1 MENNLNIVKS
11 EFKELPNN
19 IEAEQSVIGSILVTN
34 EIFDEISTIISS
46 INFYDPMHQKI
57 YNAIESLIYK
67 GMLANPITLKN
78 YFEDEKDDLDV
89 PEYLV
94 KITKF
99 STSIRQAIE
108 YSKIIYDMFVRRELI
123 KISEQT
129 IDNAKITDLDSS
141 GQNIIENSERLLFDL
156 AEKGSF
162 NSSLIKFDDAM
173 KQTIEMAS
181 AAYKNEGGIVGVPTG
196 LRDLDDKLGGL
207 HQSDLIII
215 AGRPSMGKT
224 SLATNIAFNAAK
236 HIQDN
241 QKKSSVAFFS
251 LEMSSEQL
259 STRILSEQARI
270 GSNDI
275 RRGRISD
282 EQFDQFLETSKNIAE
297 LPLFIDETP
306 AISIA
311 AMSNRARRIKR
322 LHGLDMIVVDYIQ
335 LMRGTTYNKDGRVQ
349 EISQITQGLKA
360 IAKELGVPVVALS
373 QLSRQVEQRDDHKP
387 QLADLRESGSIE
399 QDADV
404 VMFVYR
410 EGYYLQRKEPREA
423 TVEHAE
429 WQAKMNE
436 VAHLAEII
444 IGKQRHGPIG
454 KVTLEFE
461 KDLQNLKI
469 LKLIKFKY
477 KTLML
482 TSLYENTILKNPKF
496 IILILF
502 ITLISFGYYSK
513 DFRLDASSET
523 LLIEDDP
530 DLEYLREI
538 TNRYGSKEFLVLT
551 YTPNEGMISNTS
563 INNLLS
569 LKYKIQSLDW
579 VHSVI
584 TLLDI
589 PLLNNTDAPL
599 QERLKGFKTLKDEDV
614 DKNRGF
620 KEILES
626 PVFRNFVISESGKTS
641 GIIVN
646 IKQNPILEDIENR
659 SKKEIDEHRDKI
671 KKQNHKN
678 ILEIRD
684 VIKSYDDVGK
694 IYLGGIP
701 MIADDMMTFIKSD
714 IIVFGLGVLLFI
726 IATLWFV
733 FKK

>member
-1 MENNLNIVKS
+1 MENNLSIVKDQ
-11 EFKELPNN
+11 FKELPNN
-19 IEAEQSVIGSILVTN
+19 IEAEQAVIGSILVSN
-34 EIFDEISTIISS
+34 DIFDEISTLISS
-46 INFYDPMHQKI
+46 INFYDPMHQRI
-57 YNAIESLIYK
+57 FEAVESLIYK

-99 STSIRQAIE
+99 STSVRQAVE

-129 IDNAKITDLDSS
+129 IDSAKLNELDTN
-141 GQNIIENSERLLFDL
+141 GQTIIENSERLLFDL

-162 NSSLIKFDDAM
+162 NSSLVKFDEAM

-181 AAYKNEGGIVGVPTG
+181 AAYKNEEGIVGVPTG

-224 SLATNIAFNAAK
+224 SLATNIAFNAAQK
-236 HIQDN
+236 LQESG
-241 QKKSSVAFFS
+241 KKSSIAFFS

-259 STRILSEQARI
+259 STRIISEQARI
-270 GSNDI
+270 SSNDI

-282 EQFDQFLETSKNIAE
+282 EQFDKFLETSKNIAE
-297 LPLFIDETP
+297 LPLYIDETP

-322 LHGLDMIVVDYIQ
+322 LFGLDMIVVDYIQ
-335 LMRGTTYNKDGRVQ
+335 LMRGTTFNKDGRVQ

-436 VAHLAEII
+436 VAHLAQII

-454 KVTLEFE
+454 NVTLEFE
-461 KDLQNLKI
+461 ERFT
-469 LKLIKFKY
+469 KFKD
-477 KTLML
+477 TQ
-482 TSLYENTILKNPKF
+482 
-496 IILILF
+496 
-502 ITLISFGYYSK
+502 
-513 DFRLDASSET
+513 
-523 LLIEDDP
+523 
-530 DLEYLREI
+530 
-538 TNRYGSKEFLVLT
+538 
-551 YTPNEGMISNTS
+551 
-563 INNLLS
+563 IN
-569 LKYKIQSLDW
+569 
-579 VHSVI
+579 
-584 TLLDI
+584 
-589 PLLNNTDAPL
+589 
-599 QERLKGFKTLKDEDV
+599 
-614 DKNRGF
+614 
-620 KEILES
+620 
-626 PVFRNFVISESGKTS
+626 
-641 GIIVN
+641 
-646 IKQNPILEDIENR
+646 
-659 SKKEIDEHRDKI
+659 
-671 KKQNHKN
+671 
-678 ILEIRD
+678 
-684 VIKSYDDVGK
+684 
-694 IYLGGIP
+694 
-701 MIADDMMTFIKSD
+701 
-714 IIVFGLGVLLFI
+714 
-726 IATLWFV
+726 
-733 FKK
+733 